1 MRSHRYKLILVLIP
15 IALLTSYGLFLIANS
30 QFSDLTTTPTPYP
43 APPQDAPREMKAIW
57 EVWNILVNEHV
68 SRADLNLEELKEAAI
83 DGMLELVE
91 DPYTSYLDPD
101 VFQLKSGNF
110 RGKFEGIGAEVT
122 MRDGFPVIVG
132 PLPNTP
138 AENAGVKA
146 GDVILAIDGIPVK
159 GKPLLESILLIRGP
173 SGTPVTLTLLS
184 LGQTKSVD
192 ITIVRGEIP
201 IESVYSTILDETIGY
216 VRLKVF
222 NEDTERTL
230 VEQLDGL
237 EQQGI
242 VGLILDLRNNPG
254 GLVSSTVEVASEFLT
269 EGLVLYEVNGAG
281 TRTDLKVTGAPKY
294 PNLPLVLLVNE
305 FSASGSEVLAGA
317 LQDHG
322 RAEIIGSRTFG
333 KGAVNLLRRLSDG
346 GGLNFTF
353 AKWYTPNGRMI
364 EGSGLEPDFLIPSN
378 TKLAY
383 DPQLNKAMDIIRS
396 NVGSIIVEPRT

>member
-68 SRADLNLEELKEAAI
+68 SRADLNLDELKEAAI

-101 VFQLKSGNF
+101 VFQLQSGNF
-110 RGKFEGIGAEVT
+110 RGNFEGIGAEVT

-146 GDVILAIDGIPVK
+146 GDVILAIDGIPVR

-254 GLVSSTVEVASEFLT
+254 GLVSSTVEVASDFLT

-364 EGSGLEPDFLIPSN
+364 EGGGLEPDFLIPSN